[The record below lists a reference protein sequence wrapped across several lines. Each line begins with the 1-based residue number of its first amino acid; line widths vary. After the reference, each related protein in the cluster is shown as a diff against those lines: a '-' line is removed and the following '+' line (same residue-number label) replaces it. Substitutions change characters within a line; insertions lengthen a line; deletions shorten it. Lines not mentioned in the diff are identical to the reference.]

1 MSENVPK
8 VSRPAADGS
17 KAAEPAA
24 PAAAAPPGRRK
35 LMLAMIAG
43 TSSLAAGV
51 GIPAAVFVAAP
62 LQAGASVGRWVRTVR
77 LDQLTEGEPKR
88 VAIVDDRRDAW
99 SVERAVDLGS
109 VWLVRRGDAVR
120 AFSAVCPHLGCSV
133 NAVPDGSGSF
143 ACPCHTSAFAPD
155 GQRTSGPAPRNLDA
169 LETRLEAGV
178 VLVEFKRFRIGIHEQ
193 VVT

>member
-1 MSENVPK
+1 MSERDLK
-8 VSRPAADGS
+8 RERQDGDGAADTATTEVGT
-17 KAAEPAA
+17 
-24 PAAAAPPGRRK
+24 PGRRK
-35 LMLAMIAG
+35 VMLAVLAG
-43 TSSLAAGV
+43 TSALAAGV
-51 GIPAAVFVAAP
+51 GIPTAVFVAAP
-62 LQAGASVGRWVRTVR
+62 LSVGAGHGRWVRTVR
-77 LDQLTEGEPKR
+77 FDQLKDGEPTR

-109 VWLVRRGDAVR
+109 AWLVRKGDVVH

-133 NAVPDGSGSF
+133 NAVADGGGSF

-169 LETRLEAGV
+169 LATRVEDGV
-178 VLVEFKRFRIGIHEQ
+178 VVVEFKRFRIGIHEQ